1 MDIARTTD
9 GGISQRTN
17 VYAAAK
23 MLESAEPVRV
33 LDIAADTK
41 PLPRNKS
48 QIIKFRRPVTLE
60 AVTTPLV
67 EGVTPDITPFRYEDV
82 EGTVRQYGQLLGIT
96 DAIADTHEDP
106 VLMDMSKQ
114 CGLNTGRTN
123 EALMWGVLRAG
134 TAVHYANGSSRAA
147 VNTQLTLPLQR
158 GICQSLQAQYA
169 MPLTEVVSGSVKI
182 GTMPIEPGYLAF
194 AHTNLSN
201 DIRNL
206 DGFIPCA
213 KYGHMSK
220 MHPREFGAV
229 EDIRYVLS
237 PDLPPFYDAGGD
249 PSTTVR
255 SRGGTKADV
264 YPVLFVGAHAYG
276 TVPLRGR
283 GAMEPKIVPV
293 NQPSK
298 SDPLSQRGYVG
309 SKWWFLCLRLNELWM
324 ARAEVAA
331 TKLGTS

>member
-1 MDIARTTD
+1 MTIARTRD

-48 QIIKFRRPVTLE
+48 QTIKFRRPVTLE

-67 EGVTPDITPFRYEDV
+67 EGVTPDVTPFRYEDV
-82 EGTVRQYGQLLGIT
+82 EGMVRQYGQLLGIT

-123 EALMWGVLRAG
+123 EALMWGALRGG
-134 TAVHYANGSSRAA
+134 TNVFYANGASRMA
-147 VNTQLTLPLQR
+147 VNTKLTLQLQR
-158 GICQSLQAQYA
+158 KICMALQAQYA

-182 GTMPIEPGYLAF
+182 GTMPIEPGYIAF
-194 AHTNLSN
+194 AHTNVSN
-201 DIRNL
+201 DIREIP
-206 DGFIPCA
+206 GFVPCA
-213 KYGHMSK
+213 KYGTQTK
-220 MHPREFGAV
+220 LHPREFGAV

-237 PDLPPFYDAGGD
+237 PDLPPFYSAGAGGGT
-249 PSTTVR
+249 SVR
-255 SRGGTKADV
+255 QQNGANADI
-264 YPVLFVGAHAYG
+264 YPILYVGAHAYG

-283 GAMEPKIVPV
+283 GAMEPAIVPV
-293 NQPSK
+293 NQRDK
-298 SDPLSQRGYVG
+298 SDPLAQRGYVG
-309 SKWWFLCLRLNELWM
+309 SKWWFLCLILNQLWM
-324 ARAEVAA
+324 ARAEVAVSD
-331 TKLGTS
+331 LS